1 MRRRVR
7 CTRVTARVRP
17 GGEVGRWVAGLPRAA
32 WSPTWSSLGVLGRCS
47 PRGCGLQGLLGSPGL
62 TGGLCPRGPGTC
74 RVHAAVC
81 KCKHQHHSAFRELS
95 LWPQVNGVFPRAGR
109 GELCPLASAW
119 DSQDG
124 WSGGTLRMDGQDGQ
138 RRMDTAGGW
147 GVGPP
152 GSQNFLVGSRA
163 FAVRTDSPF
172 ASCRSWNGS
181 DSLGCLRGTS
191 TLRVTLEA
199 HRGFR

>member
-1 MRRRVR
+1 MR

-124 WSGGTLRMDGQDGQ
+124 WSGGLSGWTARMDREGWTLQE
-138 RRMDTAGGW
+138 AGAW
-147 GVGPP
+147 V
-152 GSQNFLVGSRA
+152 
-163 FAVRTDSPF
+163 
-172 ASCRSWNGS
+172 
-181 DSLGCLRGTS
+181 LR
-191 TLRVTLEA
+191 A
-199 HRGFR
+199 HRTFWLAAGLSLCALTVRLQAAVAGMVLIPSAASEAPQH